1 MKPTIVLVPGA
12 WHTAKCYDI
21 LVPHLQD
28 AGYAALALTLPSVGA
43 SPPTQSLDPDV
54 DHIRKNIQPL
64 LDAGKDVVVVMHS
77 YGGIPGGS
85 AVKGLSKVDR
95 QDQGQP
101 GGVSALVYLCAWM
114 IEENTTARD
123 NGGGRGG
130 TLGQDSLRIEV

>member
-28 AGYAALALTLPSVGA
+28 AGYAALALTLPSVGGN
-43 SPPTQSLDPDV
+43 PPVQSIDPDV

-77 YGGIPGGS
+77 YGGVPGGS
-85 AVKGLSKVDR
+85 AMKGFSKADR
-95 QDQGQP
+95 QGQGQP

-114 IEENTTARD
+114 INEGTTTRD

-130 TLGQDSLRIEV
+130 KLGPDSLKLEV